1 MTEETLKLSE
11 QPLQLTSTRVW
22 RTYSG
27 GKVLEEWQGR
37 PDPRDGDRPEE
48 WIASV
53 TKARNNRS
61 DGPANEGLSQVS
73 LAGEATALLKEL
85 IDAEP
90 EAFLGAAH
98 VRKYG
103 TNTAVLVK
111 ALDSRSRLAIQVHP
125 DRAFARDVFHSAFG
139 KTEAWYVLG
148 GRAIDGEPPYLLFG
162 FKPGV
167 TREQWK
173 ELFDKQDIPGMV
185 DCLHRIPLVPGETL
199 LIEGGV
205 PHAIGSGCFLLEI
218 QEPTDYT
225 IRVERTTPEGKPIAD
240 ELCHQGLGFEKIFDC
255 FHYEALT
262 LEETLARYRIPPLPL
277 QEGVGYSV
285 SQLIGTEN
293 TDKFRL
299 QRLRVATSFDC
310 RSDDQFSILVVIA
323 GSGRIRFRDRS
334 MALSQSQ
341 TCFLPAGLATFRIEG
356 DPDHPLELVRC
367 FPPR

>member
-1 MTEETLKLSE
+1 VTEKTLKLSE
-11 QPLQLTSTRVW
+11 QPLKLESTRVW

-37 PDPRDGDRPEE
+37 PDPQDGDRPEE

-53 TKARNNRS
+53 TRARNNRS
-61 DGPANEGLSQVS
+61 EASPDEGLSEVS
-73 LAGEATALLKEL
+73 LAGDATVLLKAL
-85 IDAEP
+85 IDADP
-90 EAFLGAAH
+90 EAFLGAEH
-98 VRKYG
+98 VRRYG
-103 TNTAVLVK
+103 ANTAVLVK

-125 DRAFARDVFHSAFG
+125 DRDFARDVFHSAFG
-139 KTEAWYVLG
+139 KTEAWYALG
-148 GRAIDGEPPYLLFG
+148 GREIGGEPPYLLFG

-167 TREQWK
+167 TREKWR
-173 ELFDKQDIPGMV
+173 ELFEKQDIPGMV

-225 IRVERTTPEGKPIAD
+225 IRVERTTPEGKPIPD
-240 ELCHQGLGFEKIFDC
+240 ELCHQGIGFEKIFDC

-262 LEETLARYRIPPLPL
+262 LEETLARYRIPPVVLD
-277 QEGVGYSV
+277 EGDGFRVIE
-285 SQLIGTEN
+285 LIGAGH

-299 QRLRVATSFDC
+299 QRLEVGKALDC
-310 RSDDQFSILVVIA
+310 RNDGQFSILAVLA
-323 GSGRIRFRDRS
+323 GSGRIRYSDRV
-334 MALSQSQ
+334 MALRQSQ
-341 TCFLPAGLATFRIEG
+341 TVFLPAGLTVFRIEG
-356 DPDHPLELVRC
+356 DPGHPLELVRC